1 MNKDIKLIFEAYKQ
15 LTEYAVEEEDQPHI
29 IDLMIEL
36 RVPQSLPALDKLG
49 EFEKRIDSGE
59 MDYPEFDELVTIL
72 NDNGIEYE
80 LYDKVFNKG
89 WSSLMIR
96 VNSEQDALQALSHFR
111 GQFANTGTTRT
122 KMETGEPETEAD
134 LEEHTGGTHTY
145 VTEDGRKVSISAYNP
160 EE

>member
-1 MNKDIKLIFEAYKQ
+1 MNKDTKLIFEAYKQ
-15 LTEYAVEEEDQPHI
+15 SPENEAHI

-72 NDNGIEYE
+72 NDNDIEYE
-80 LYDKVFNKG
+80 QYDKVFNKG

-96 VNSEQDALQALSHFR
+96 VNSEQNALQALSHFR
-111 GQFANTGTTRT
+111 GQFANIGSMRT
-122 KMETGEPETEAD
+122 KMETGEPETMDD
-134 LEEHTGGTHTY
+134 LEEHTHGPHIY
-145 VTEDGRKVSISAYNP
+145 VTEDGRKVSISAYK
-160 EE
+160 EDE